1 MYMYECMYVYIS
13 VLYMYVCICILY
25 VYRKHQ
31 THTHTGKLRQLNLVL
46 TDHHMRSSAGL
57 TLAVDKDG
65 QLCIS
70 SPSVQLIISLEIA
83 WQKLELS
90 YLF

>member
-1 MYMYECMYVYIS
+1 MNAYMCIYMYCICMYIY
-13 VLYMYVCICILY
+13 LFYMYIENI
-25 VYRKHQ
+25 
-31 THTHTGKLRQLNLVL
+31 THTLIHTGKLRQLNLVL

-57 TLAVDKDG
+57 TLPVDKER

>member
-1 MYMYECMYVYIS
+1 MNAYMCIYLYCICMYVY
-13 VLYMYVCICILY
+13 VFYMYIENI
-25 VYRKHQ
+25 K
-31 THTHTGKLRQLNLVL
+31 HTHTGKLRQLNLIL
-46 TDHHMRSSAGL
+46 TDHHMRSSIGL
-57 TLAVDKDG
+57 TLAVDKEG

-70 SPSVQLIISLEIA
+70 SPSVQLIISLEIV